1 MPSMLQK
8 TKKSVNLAFLKAIQA
23 IATLGV
29 KQEYLLGTNFHMVL
43 Y

>member
-1 MPSMLQK
+1 MLQK
-8 TKKSVNLAFLKAIQA
+8 IKKSVNIAFLKSIQA
-23 IATLGV
+23 IGTLGV